1 MLACLKDFDPKQAAL
16 IRDFVDSQ
24 IKQPAALQE
33 LFFKIRPQVSSSKK
47 HFQSLGSLTDQLKY
61 LSGLFQDHCIFPKA
75 WLTFASSTSY
85 LLKKVGRFVEGTGSI
100 FPNETAL
107 GIFMSLRAKYVL
119 LLLKDL
125 LMMKTLKSNSVVEKA
140 VMDMN
145 SLIESSDPE
154 KDDDFSAALAAFDC
168 ETCLHI
174 ESFWK

>member
-1 MLACLKDFDPKQAAL
+1 M
-16 IRDFVDSQ
+16 
-24 IKQPAALQE
+24 
-33 LFFKIRPQVSSSKK
+33 
-47 HFQSLGSLTDQLKY
+47 
-61 LSGLFQDHCIFPKA
+61 
-75 WLTFASSTSY
+75 
-85 LLKKVGRFVEGTGSI
+85 EGTGSI

-119 LLLKDL
+119 LVLKDL
-125 LMMKTLKSNSVVEKA
+125 LMMKTLKCNSVVEKA